1 MTLKEYI
8 KAHPD
13 TEDIEN
19 IIQFLKKESTS
30 VERAAILKSLAN
42 TCYLDTVVAN
52 WTMENQERILNQ
64 QYGVAP
70 SRRKRS
76 NNNAKKSD

>member
-1 MTLKEYI
+1 MTLKDFI

-30 VERAAILKSLAN
+30 VERAAVLKSIAN
-42 TCYLDTVVAN
+42 TLYLDIAVAN
-52 WTMENQERILNQ
+52 WTVKNQERLLNQ

>member
-1 MTLKEYI
+1 MTLKDFI
-8 KAHPD
+8 KEHPD

-52 WTMENQERILNQ
+52 WTMGNQERLLNQ

-76 NNNAKKSD
+76 KTE

>member
-1 MTLKEYI
+1 MTLKDFI

-42 TCYLDTVVAN
+42 TLYVDTVVAN
-52 WTMENQERILNQ
+52 WTMGNQERLLNQ

-76 NNNAKKSD
+76 NNNDKKSD